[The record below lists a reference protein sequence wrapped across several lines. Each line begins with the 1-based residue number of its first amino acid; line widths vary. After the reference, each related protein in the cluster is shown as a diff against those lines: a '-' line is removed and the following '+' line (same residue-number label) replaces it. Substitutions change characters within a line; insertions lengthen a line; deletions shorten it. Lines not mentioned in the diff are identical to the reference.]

1 MNDDFFY
8 KNRPPL
14 RKEFADHLYRQLSR
28 KYPNIDVPRK
38 GVFFAMHKL
47 LNCKFALIA
56 SLMLITLMLV
66 MPTDVR
72 AQVIQWIKIVA
83 GFQVVEQSEP
93 PITNSG
99 EVQVTPLVSAYTPTL
114 PAITPTVANYP
125 TINPQ
130 TLFDNSPFVIGL
142 PQYIP
147 EGFALDENAAI
158 AKSNSWVSLVWSSQN
173 AEIMMLVEKQ
183 HPDYALPTGTD
194 GAEEIQ
200 VNGKPAL
207 LIRGWWDEN
216 HTWDSTRGFELH
228 WMIEDLHYR
237 LVYSQR
243 SVPRWKIEPIS
254 GDADKIL
261 KDLISMA
268 ESVP

>member
-1 MNDDFFY
+1 MKDDFLY
-8 KNRPPL
+8 QSRPPL
-14 RKEFADHLYRQLSR
+14 RKEFADNLYRQLSN
-28 KYPNIDVPRK
+28 KYPDVNTSRK
-38 GVFFAMHKL
+38 GAFIIMNRQWAW
-47 LNCKFALIA
+47 KFALTA
-56 SLMLITLMLV
+56 SLIIISLALV
-66 MPTDVR
+66 MPFDVR
-72 AQVIQWIKIVA
+72 AQVIRWVKSVA
-83 GFQVVEQSEP
+83 GFQVEERSES
-93 PITNSG
+93 PITDSG
-99 EVQVTPLVSAYTPTL
+99 EAQATSLVPAYDTTPLYV
-114 PAITPTVANYP
+114 TPTVVNYP

-130 TLFDNSPFVIGL
+130 ALFANAPFKFGL

-147 EGFALDENAAI
+147 EGFTLDENAAI
-158 AKSNSWVSLVWSSQN
+158 ATSDSWVSLTWSSQN

-183 HPDYALPTGTD
+183 YLGYPLPTGMN

-216 HTWDSTRGFELH
+216 HKWDPTRGFELH
-228 WMIEDLHYR
+228 WMIQDIHYR
-237 LVYSQR
+237 LIYSQR
-243 SVPRWKIEPIS
+243 SVPRWEIEPIS